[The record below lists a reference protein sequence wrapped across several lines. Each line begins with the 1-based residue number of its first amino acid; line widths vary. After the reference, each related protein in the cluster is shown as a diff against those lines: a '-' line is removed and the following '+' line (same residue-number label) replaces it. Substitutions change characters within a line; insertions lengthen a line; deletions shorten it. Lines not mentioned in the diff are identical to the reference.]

1 MSLVANTLKPGV
13 FEHHLAG
20 RGKRRAG
27 RRSLLSGL
35 MLTPMVDMFSLLVI
49 FLLQAFST
57 SPELLVLMKGVTLP
71 AASTGKEIKDA
82 PVLAVAP
89 SGIFLDQKA
98 VGPADT
104 VLRDP
109 TELLKKLHE
118 LRKLWIRGNPGEP
131 FPGEI
136 TLQAHKEIPSTLI
149 SQLMAILPS
158 AHYGSIQLAV
168 ISGG

>member
-1 MSLVANTLKPGV
+1 MSLVAHTLKPGV
-13 FEHHLAG
+13 FEHHLVG
-20 RGKRRAG
+20 RGKSRGGKRNM
-27 RRSLLSGL
+27 LSGL

-57 SPELLVLMKGVTLP
+57 SPELLVTIKGVTLP
-71 AASTGKEIKDA
+71 SASTGKEIKDA

-89 SGIFLDQKA
+89 TGIFLDQKE

-109 TELLKKLHE
+109 TALLKKLNE
-118 LRKLWIRGNPGEP
+118 LRKLWIKGNPGKP
-131 FPGEI
+131 FPGEL
-136 TLQAHKEIPSTLI
+136 TLQAHREIPSTMI

>member
-13 FEHHLAG
+13 FEHHLVG
-20 RGKRRAG
+20 RGKSRRG
-27 RRSLLSGL
+27 KRGMLSAL

-57 SPELLVLMKGVTLP
+57 SPELLVMMKGVTLP
-71 AASTGKEIKDA
+71 NAITGKEIKDA
-82 PVLAVAP
+82 PVIAVAP
-89 SGIFLDQKA
+89 TGIYLDQKEVGATEA
-98 VGPADT
+98 V
-104 VLRDP
+104 LKDP
-109 TELLKKLHE
+109 TELLKRLHD
-118 LRKLWIRGNPGEP
+118 LRKLWLKGHAGEA

-136 TLQAHKEIPSTLI
+136 TLQAHKEIPSTTI

-168 ISGG
+168 IAGG

>member
-13 FEHHLAG
+13 FEHHLVG
-20 RGKRRAG
+20 RGKGGHGKRNM
-27 RRSLLSGL
+27 LSGL

-57 SPELLVLMKGVTLP
+57 SPELLVMMKGVTLP
-71 AASTGKEIKDA
+71 SASTGKEIKDA

-89 SGIFLDQKA
+89 AGIFLDQKE
-98 VGPADT
+98 VGPADK
-104 VLRDP
+104 VLKDP
-109 TELLKKLHE
+109 TELLKKLSE
-118 LRKLWIRGNPGEP
+118 LRKLWLKGNPGEA

-149 SQLMAILPS
+149 AQLMAILPS

>member
-1 MSLVANTLKPGV
+1 MSLVAHTLKPGA
-13 FEHHLAG
+13 FEHHLTG
-20 RGKRRAG
+20 RGKTRGGKRNM
-27 RRSLLSGL
+27 LSGL

-57 SPELLVLMKGVTLP
+57 SPELLVMIKGVTLP
-71 AASTGKEIKDA
+71 SASTGKEIKDA

-89 SGIFLDQKA
+89 TGIFLDQKE
-98 VGPADT
+98 VGPAEQ
-104 VLRDP
+104 VLKDP
-109 TELLKKLHE
+109 TVLLKKLNE
-118 LRKLWIRGNPGEP
+118 LRKLWLKGNPGQA
-131 FPGEI
+131 FPGEL
-136 TLQAHKEIPSTLI
+136 TLQAHREIPSTTI

>member
-1 MSLVANTLKPGV
+1 MSLVAHTLKPGV
-13 FEHHLAG
+13 FEHHLVG
-20 RGKRRAG
+20 RGKG
-27 RRSLLSGL
+27 RKGKRSMLSGL

-57 SPELLVLMKGVTLP
+57 SPELLILVKGVTLP
-71 AASTGKEIKDA
+71 SASTGKEIKDA

-89 SGIFLDQKA
+89 TGIYLDQKE
-98 VGPADT
+98 VGPTDK
-104 VLRDP
+104 VLKDP
-109 TELLKKLHE
+109 TELLKRLGE
-118 LRKLWIRGNPGEP
+118 LRKLWTRGNPGDP

-136 TLQAHKEIPSTLI
+136 TLQAHKEISSTTI
-149 SQLMAILPS
+149 AQLMAILPS

>member
-13 FEHHLAG
+13 FEHHLVG
-20 RGKRRAG
+20 RGKRRG
-27 RRSLLSGL
+27 KRSMLSGL

-49 FLLQAFST
+49 FLLQAFSA

-71 AASTGKEIKDA
+71 SATTGIEIKDA

-89 SGIFLDQKA
+89 TGIYLDQKEI
-98 VGPADT
+98 GKTED

-109 TELLKKLHE
+109 TALLKKLGE
-118 LRKLWIRGNPGEP
+118 LRKLWIKGSPGEP

-136 TLQAHKEIPSTLI
+136 TLQAHKEVSSTTI